1 MSRDATADPDRGT
14 DRDRDRGTG
23 LDGRT
28 GPRPHDAREGYAH
41 AWTDS
46 RDGPGHCL
54 PGWADTR
61 AGPGHHPP
69 GPADTWDGPGGAPS
83 GRPDAR
89 NGPRHY
95 FSGRPD
101 TRGGP
106 GGSPSRGA
114 EKWDG
119 PGGEP
124 DGRAGLLDG
133 VRQWLA
139 ESGSE
144 PTPARVAQALREQGR
159 VLGDAEVLG
168 TAERLRSELVGSG
181 PLEPL
186 LADPSVTDVLVS
198 APDRVWVDRGGG
210 LELTAVSFPDAAAV
224 RRLAQRLA
232 AVAGRRLDDA
242 RPWVDARLPDGTRLH
257 AVLPPVA
264 VGSTCLSLRVVRPRA
279 FTLDELVAAGTVPPG
294 GDQVLRALLDAR
306 LSFLISGGT
315 GSGKTTLLSAL
326 LGLVGPGERIVLAED
341 SAELRPDHPHVVRLE
356 GRPANQEGVGLVS
369 LQDLVRQALRM
380 RPDRLVVGEVRGPE
394 VVSLLAA
401 LNTGHEGGSGT
412 VHANAAGQ
420 VPARLEALGTAA
432 GLDRAALHSQLAAAL
447 SVVLHLVRDRTGRR
461 RIAEVHVLERDPS
474 GLVVTVP
481 ALRWGED
488 AFARERGWERLR
500 ELLRDGSQG
509 HRGPIRLG
517 TAGPP
522 RDRQDASSPSDGEG
536 VGALTGAGR
545 RDTNGKGVGAPTRAG
560 RRDTNGERDGDR

>member
-1 MSRDATADPDRGT
+1 MSWDANRGTDRGAGIDGRARPGPRDPYEGRSPGRTEARDGPGPHLSGRVAARDGTRQYRSRRAEARGGPAGSVSGGTEARYGAGSGPDRGT
-14 DRDRDRGTG
+14 
-23 LDGRT
+23 
-28 GPRPHDAREGYAH
+28 
-41 AWTDS
+41 
-46 RDGPGHCL
+46 
-54 PGWADTR
+54 
-61 AGPGHHPP
+61 
-69 GPADTWDGPGGAPS
+69 
-83 GRPDAR
+83 
-89 NGPRHY
+89 
-95 FSGRPD
+95 
-101 TRGGP
+101 
-106 GGSPSRGA
+106 
-114 EKWDG
+114 
-119 PGGEP
+119 
-124 DGRAGLLDG
+124 GLLDG

-168 TAERLRSELVGSG
+168 TAEHLRSELVGSG

-210 LELTAVSFPDAAAV
+210 LELTSVSFPDAAAV

-294 GDQVLRALLDAR
+294 GDRLLRALLDAR

-412 VHANAAGQ
+412 LYANAAAQ

-488 AFARERGWERLR
+488 AFAYERGWERLR
-500 ELLRDGSQG
+500 ELLRTGNRG
-509 HRGPIRLG
+509 HRGRVDPEDSGVPRGGRGEPFGGGGHRG
-517 TAGPP
+517 T
-522 RDRQDASSPSDGEG
+522 DRNPVPGCG
-536 VGALTGAGR
+536 RGAG
-545 RDTNGKGVGAPTRAG
+545 
-560 RRDTNGERDGDR
+560 

>member
-1 MSRDATADPDRGT
+1 MSTSWGATARGW
-14 DRDRDRGTG
+14 
-23 LDGRT
+23 
-28 GPRPHDAREGYAH
+28 DAREQGFGAGVE
-41 AWTDS
+41 TDRGAVLGS
-46 RDGPGHCL
+46 
-54 PGWADTR
+54 R
-61 AGPGHHPP
+61 AGPG
-69 GPADTWDGPGGAPS
+69 AVPGG
-83 GRPDAR
+83 GIDER
-89 NGPRHY
+89 
-95 FSGRPD
+95 
-101 TRGGP
+101 TR
-106 GGSPSRGA
+106 
-114 EKWDG
+114 
-119 PGGEP
+119 
-124 DGRAGLLDG
+124 LLDG
-133 VRQWLA
+133 VRQWLV
-139 ESGSE
+139 ESGAE

-168 TAERLRSELVGSG
+168 AARQLRSELVGSG

-198 APDRVWVDRGGG
+198 EPDRVWVDRGGG
-210 LELTAVSFPDAAAV
+210 LVLTAVSFSDAAAV

-264 VGSTCLSLRVVRPRA
+264 VGCTCLSLRVVRPRA

-294 GDQVLRALLDAR
+294 GDRVLRALIAAR
-306 LSFLISGGT
+306 LSYVISGGT

-326 LGLVGPGERIVLAED
+326 LGVVGPAERIVLAED

-356 GRPANQEGVGLVS
+356 GRPSNQEGVGLVE

-401 LNTGHEGGSGT
+401 LNTGHEGGCGT
-412 VHANAAGQ
+412 LHANAAAQVPARLEAQ

-461 RIAEVHVLERDPS
+461 RIAEVHVLERDAS

-481 ALRWGED
+481 ALRWGPE
-488 AFARERGWERLR
+488 AFMPERGWGRLR
-500 ELLRDGSQG
+500 ELLRNGS
-509 HRGPIRLG
+509 
-517 TAGPP
+517 
-522 RDRQDASSPSDGEG
+522 DAS
-536 VGALTGAGR
+536 GAG
-545 RDTNGKGVGAPTRAG
+545 DP
-560 RRDTNGERDGDR
+560 GE